1 MKQIYIGN
9 RQYSELQTECRKT
22 VRPLHLVQV
31 AIFALLILIPLC
43 FKSIILPPPAVY
55 SPVPY
60 VETYSGT
67 GSAIYIGNNMLLTAA
82 HVVADMDLNDMC
94 IIKFEDPNNPD
105 ALPIFAEAELKA
117 KGSWSNSNKDP
128 EQDYALLHI
137 STMDASKMVTPS
149 PIGSSSNVKVK
160 DGIIVEGYPAGSRMA
175 TEGIIGSLVLQN
187 FKNIFIVDA
196 KAWPGNSGGALFDK
210 SNNLLGV
217 VTMAGVGDGINDD
230 QTYVLKIDH
239 IKSQLNAKGF
249 QF

>member
-1 MKQIYIGN
+1 M
-9 RQYSELQTECRKT
+9 
-22 VRPLHLVQV
+22 
-31 AIFALLILIPLC
+31 
-43 FKSIILPPPAVY
+43 
-55 SPVPY
+55 
-60 VETYSGT
+60 
-67 GSAIYIGNNMLLTAA
+67 
-82 HVVADMDLNDMC
+82 
-94 IIKFEDPNNPD
+94 KFEEDNDQD
-105 ALPIFAEAELKA
+105 ALPIFAEAELMA

-137 STMDASKMVTPS
+137 STMDASKVVTPS
-149 PIGSSSNVKVK
+149 PIGSSSNVK

-196 KAWPGNSGGALFDK
+196 KAWPGNSVGALFDNN
-210 SNNLLGV
+210 NNLLGV
-217 VTMAGVGDGINDD
+217 VTMAGVGEGLNDD